1 MVEVSRILVAE
12 FDKVTA
18 MRSFGLLLAF
28 ALTAFAQT
36 KTTWEEMPGYTLS
49 NGTLDVTV
57 LTTGG
62 TIASVVLTA
71 DKEKLNPLWD
81 PIRFAKESGR
91 PLRRAG
97 AGVGHFLC
105 VDGFGPVSKE
115 EQAAGLQG
123 HGEAHRQSFETKLA
137 RNENGIQTVT
147 LETDLPILQEH
158 LTRTYELRQ
167 GENIVYVRSKLQS
180 LLAFDRPLV
189 WAEHAT
195 IGSPFLE
202 AGVTVVD
209 MPAKRAQTRPYT
221 SPEQHRLAS
230 AKDFEWPMAPQVDG
244 KLVDVRAAPI
254 NLGTGDHTTSL
265 MDPARKYAFATA
277 INPAKRLIIGW
288 VWKPADYPW
297 VQSWESYPTTGKL
310 ARGLEFS
317 TQPYDV
323 PRREAVDQHEL
334 FDTPTYQWMPAKGTV
349 EKSLAL
355 FYAPLPEGMTKVT
368 DVRLENGQLL
378 IEDGLG
384 HRISLRAT
392 GSF

>member
-1 MVEVSRILVAE
+1 MRI
-12 FDKVTA
+12 
-18 MRSFGLLLAF
+18 FGLLFAF
-28 ALTAFAQT
+28 AIIASAQT
-36 KTTWEEMPGYTLS
+36 KTTWEDFPGYTLS
-49 NGTLDVTV
+49 NGTIDVTV

-62 TIASVVLTA
+62 TIASVVLSA
-71 DKEKLNPLWD
+71 DQDKLNPLWD
-81 PIRFAKESGR
+81 PIRFARETGKSY
-91 PLRRAG
+91 RRSG
-97 AGVGHFLC
+97 AGLGQFLC
-105 VDGFGPVSKE
+105 VDGFGGVSRE

-137 RNENGIQTVT
+137 RNENGNETIT
-147 LETDLPILQEH
+147 LETDLPVLQER
-158 LTRTYELRQ
+158 LTRTYEVRQ

-180 LLAFDRPLV
+180 LLGFDRPLV

-202 AGVTVVD
+202 AGITVVD

-221 SPEQHRLAS
+221 STEQQHRLVS
-230 AKDFEWPMAPQVDG
+230 GKDFDWPMAPQVDG
-244 KLVDVRAAPI
+244 KLVDVRAAPV

-265 MDPARKYAFATA
+265 MDPSRKYAFATA
-277 INPAKRLIIGW
+277 IHPTKRLIVGW

-323 PRREAVDQHEL
+323 PRREAVDQHEM
-334 FDTPTYQWMPAKGTV
+334 FGTPTYQWLPAKSTV
-349 EKSLAL
+349 EKSFAL
-355 FYAPLPEGMTKVT
+355 FYAPVPEGMTKVT

-384 HRISLRAT
+384 HRITLRAT
-392 GSF
+392 GSL

>member
-1 MVEVSRILVAE
+1 
-12 FDKVTA
+12 
-18 MRSFGLLLAF
+18 MRSFGLLIVF
-28 ALTAFAQT
+28 ALAASPQT
-36 KTTWEEMPGYTLS
+36 KTTWEDIPGYTLS
-49 NGTLDVTV
+49 NGTLDVTL

-62 TIASVVLTA
+62 TVASVVLTA
-71 DKEKLNPLWD
+71 DKDKLNPLWD
-81 PIRFAKESGR
+81 PIRFAQGIRR

-97 AGVGHFLC
+97 AGVGQFLC

-115 EQAAGLQG
+115 EEAAGMQG

-137 RNENGIQTVT
+137 RNENGVQTVT
-147 LETDLPILQEH
+147 LETDLPMLQER

-180 LLAFDRPLV
+180 LLSFDRPLV

-221 SPEQHRLAS
+221 ASEQHRLA
-230 AKDFEWPMAPQVDG
+230 AGKDFDWPMAPQIDG

-277 INPAKRLIIGW
+277 IHPTRRLIVGW

-323 PRREAVDQHEL
+323 PRREAVDTHEM
-334 FDTPTYQWMPAKGTV
+334 FGTPTYQWLPAKSTV
-349 EKSLAL
+349 EKSFAL
-355 FYAPLPEGMTKVT
+355 FYAPIPEGMTKVT

-392 GSF
+392 GSL